1 MKNLITTLCT
11 LAIVGSA
18 DAQTSVS
25 LIDDDFSSGTLS
37 GNSRVRSDQANGN
50 FFVFNNFSD
59 DLVSDWTI
67 SGGVLSNEGTA
78 MGDAQTEGAV
88 SQVIETSGF
97 STDLTSLTLSFDYEV
112 GATARLRFA
121 LIGYTMN
128 LQDGQSEDN
137 RILLNN
143 GTPSGSLQ
151 NNTQAELRYGDI
163 NLFTGADMSQSIT
176 DDLTF
181 EPGTSGS
188 SSVTIDLTAYE
199 WDDDELAT
207 APPAANTPDNTPG
220 LSGSITSIADF
231 DLVVLVAVVDLES
244 DVGVTATTIDNISLT
259 ATNGDSSTIPNIIAI
274 ELDASGNVVLTL
286 DGSENGLVVQ
296 QSNDLATGFADVD
309 SSSGPSTLTI
319 DSADVDP
326 NADGTDFYRIRD

>member
-50 FFVFNNFSD
+50 FFVFNNFSG

-67 SGGVLSNEGTA
+67 TGGVLSNEGTA

-143 GTPSGSLQ
+143 GTSGGFLQ
-151 NNTQAELRYGDI
+151 NDSQADMRYGDI
-163 NLFTGADMSQSIT
+163 NLFTGADMSQNIT

-199 WDDDELAT
+199 WDEDELA
-207 APPAANTPDNTPG
+207 PANTPG

-231 DLVVLVAVVDLES
+231 DLVVLVAIVDLES